1 MCRVVIDNEACE
13 DATVV
18 KVLSFPICVRCPT
31 LSMYGGSSLVNW
43 PSRYAAFK
51 SSIKLCCRILGSRVC
66 SVVKSTVNEF

>member
-31 LSMYGGSSLVNW
+31 LSMYGGSSLVNGLADTQHL
-43 PSRYAAFK
+43 SHR
-51 SSIKLCCRILGSRVC
+51 
-66 SVVKSTVNEF
+66 